1 MQQDIKTAEFCFSA
15 PAKFILSGEHS
26 VVYGKDALVATI
38 DLRTRADSQLVF
50 AYNAQE
56 RSLPSYFAEVTLV
69 QMKKNFQIAF
79 QGVSDIISK
88 QSYEWDTIQD
98 FYQKFKDIVHQAYS
112 DISEHNLTT
121 DERIHFFYSFVHT
134 FKYILD
140 LRKDLLLLVPKFV
153 EFLQYTSVQ
162 LIIESELPIAKGVGS
177 SASFAVVLGASL
189 LKFWE
194 KAWNEFLPKDT
205 TGIDFANFEE
215 FRSHANHVAFDF
227 EKIFHSTP
235 SGLDNSAISY
245 GGVLAYNRVEQKR
258 AQIEVNFLDT
268 FEIVL
273 IDSGMEKN
281 TKKTVE
287 MIRKMTQNENTSQ
300 ATISIINTIG
310 DITKSIEKLLCHKPE
325 SSEQTIEA
333 QKSFEQLI
341 KMNHC
346 LLKSLNLTNPIIDK
360 IIQICER
367 SNFTSKLTGGGDGGY
382 CVCFIPKTATQD
394 QVTEFL
400 AALSKEGFETMK
412 LRFAKHGLVLE
423 KHKN

>member
-1 MQQDIKTAEFCFSA
+1 MQGEGQKIVEFCFSA

-38 DLRTRADSQLVF
+38 DMRTRVDSQVAF
-50 AYNAQE
+50 SHNVK
-56 RSLPSYFAEVTLV
+56 PSYFAEVNLV
-69 QMKKNFQIAF
+69 QLKNNFQIAF
-79 QGVSDIISK
+79 QGISDIISK

-98 FYQKFKDIVHQAYS
+98 FYQKFKDIVHQT
-112 DISEHNLTT
+112 IPNFSENDLTT
-121 DERIHFFYSFVHT
+121 DQRIHFFYSFAHI
-134 FKYILD
+134 FKYIVD
-140 LRKDLLLLVPKFV
+140 LRKDLLLLIPNFI
-153 EFLQYTSVQ
+153 EFLKYTSVK
-162 LIIESELPIAKGVGS
+162 LVIESELPIAKGVGS
-177 SASFAVVLGASL
+177 SASFAVTIASSI

-194 KAWNEFLPKDT
+194 KTLNEYLPKD
-205 TGIDFANFEE
+205 IASVDFTNFEE
-215 FRSHANHVAFDF
+215 FRSHTNNLAFDF

-245 GGVLAYNRVEQKR
+245 GGILAYNRVEQRR

-287 MIRKMTQNENTSQ
+287 MIRKMSQNENTSQ

-310 DITKSIEKLLCHKPE
+310 DITKSIEKLLSQKPTTPE
-325 SSEQTIEA
+325 EVLEA

-346 LLKSLNLTNPIIDK
+346 LLKSLNLTNPTIDK

-367 SNFTSKLTGGGDGGY
+367 FSFSSKLTGGGDGGY
-382 CVCFIPKTATQD
+382 CVCFIPKTVSQD

-400 AALSKEGFETMK
+400 AALSKEGFETTK
-412 LRFAKHGLVLE
+412 LRFAKQGLILE
-423 KHKN
+423 NMK